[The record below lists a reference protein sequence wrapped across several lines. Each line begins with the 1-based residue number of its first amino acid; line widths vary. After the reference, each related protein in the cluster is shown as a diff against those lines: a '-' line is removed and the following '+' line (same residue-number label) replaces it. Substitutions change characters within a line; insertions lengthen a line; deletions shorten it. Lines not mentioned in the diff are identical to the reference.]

1 MTNATATPLA
11 EEIQSS
17 QDWNAWFFERQD
29 GYLQVEEEWYA
40 WNFERAPVQT
50 GLEAEEGTILLLA
63 DTLYSITGIEAES
76 EIGTVNAQINETE
89 LVEGQ
94 ELTSEIEEVTAQASA
109 SIELGG
115 IETISELGTVT
126 ASATGEMVMVPG
138 RISYK
143 KPRKNGTVTIIGV
156 DLPSELGEILVS
168 GTIIIN
174 NVVKIH
180 SIEARLQAKAVQAEG
195 VLNLTDDEIILLM
208 AA

>member
-17 QDWNAWFFERQD
+17 EDWNAWFFERQD
-29 GYLQVEEEWYA
+29 GYLQVAEDWYA
-40 WNFERAPVQT
+40 WNFERAPIQT
-50 GLEAEEGTILLLA
+50 EIQAEQGTIVLSA
-63 DTLYSITGIEAES
+63 NTLYSITGIEAES
-76 EIGTVNAQINETE
+76 EIGTVNAQIDETE
-89 LVEGQ
+89 LVAGQ

-109 SIELGG
+109 SITLSG
-115 IETISELGTVT
+115 IEAISELGTVT

-143 KPRKNGTVTIIGV
+143 KPRKNASVTIIGV
-156 DLPSELGEILVS
+156 DLPSELGEILAS